1 MHDTSRSTS
10 QTDLVC
16 VVCTFATTVY
26 TNYLQRLK
34 DEAKESGD
42 RARLIFEGVVD
53 DIRKGQRCE

>member
-16 VVCTFATTVY
+16 VVCTFATTVD
-26 TNYLQRLK
+26 YLRRLK
-34 DEAKESGD
+34 EEAKESGD